1 MPKLYK
7 TEKVTCIGGEEVVVV
22 GLISTDV
29 EKKKI
34 LALYPDDSLTD
45 SELVAYIEREERC
58 RLRIDNIV
66 GEASKRVEIDMEIPT
81 GQTFYVGYD
90 VPTGVSGDKFIV
102 LEYELI

>member
-7 TEKVTCIGGEEVVVV
+7 TVKVLTVEGEEVVEP

-29 EKKKI
+29 EKKRI
-34 LALYPDDSLTD
+34 LALYPDDSLTG

-58 RLRIDNIV
+58 RILIDLLA

-90 VPTGVSGDKFIV
+90 CPTGVSGDKFIL